1 MATKKFIELQ
11 EFATDDL
18 VGELTETEAQ
28 YRKLRFDHAV
38 KGLDDP
44 MTIREVRRDIARMKT
59 ELRRRELADATP
71 EDLSQRSKTRRRR
84 RRQRQGK

>member
-11 EFATDDL
+11 EFKTEDL
-18 VGELTETEAQ
+18 VSEITETEAQ

-44 MTIREVRRDIARMKT
+44 LTIREVRRDIARMKT

-71 EDLSQRSKTRRRR
+71 ELLSQRTKMRKRRRA
-84 RRQRQGK
+84 QRQSK